1 MSAPDPEFIRART
14 TEVILSDGTRVIL
27 RPLVPE
33 DGPRIVEGF
42 ARMSPESRY
51 RRFMSPVDELSPE
64 MLRKLTDVDYVDR
77 FAWAALAKDEP
88 GRPGIGVARYV
99 RCEDDPQVA
108 EAAVTVIDEYQG
120 RGLGTLL
127 LQALG
132 AAALEHGIARFRGYV
147 LEDNRAIREILEEEG
162 ARTAHDGAGIVRVEV
177 DLPMGEDLRSSPA
190 YRALRALARGEA
202 PKLLRWGALWE
213 RPAEP
218 LDS

>member
-1 MSAPDPEFIRART
+1 VTAPDPEFIRKRT
-14 TEVILSDGTRVIL
+14 TEVVLGDGTRVVL
-27 RPLVPE
+27 RPLVPG
-33 DGPRIVEGF
+33 DGRKILEGF

-64 MLRKLTDVDYVDR
+64 MLRKLTDVDYVDH
-77 FAWAALAKDEP
+77 FAWAALAADEP

-99 RCEDDPQVA
+99 RSEDDPEIA

-127 LQALG
+127 LQVLG
-132 AAALEHGIARFRGYV
+132 AAALEHGITRFRGFV
-147 LEDNRAIREILEEEG
+147 LEENRAMREILEESG
-162 ARTAHDGAGIVRVEV
+162 ARTTHDGAGLVRVEV
-177 DLPMGEDLRSSPA
+177 DLPIGEDVRSSPA
-190 YRALRALARGEA
+190 YRALSALARGEA
-202 PKLLRWGALWE
+202 PKLLHWGALWE

>member
-1 MSAPDPEFIRART
+1 MITPDPEFIRKRT
-14 TEVILSDGTRVIL
+14 TEVVLVDGTRVVL

-33 DGPRIVEGF
+33 DGRRILDGF

-51 RRFMSPVDELSPE
+51 RRFMSPVDELTPE
-64 MLRKLTDVDYVDR
+64 MLRKLTDVDYVDH

-99 RCEDDPQVA
+99 RSEDDPEVA
-108 EAAVTVIDEYQG
+108 EAAVTVIDEYQH

-132 AAALEHGIARFRGYV
+132 AAALEHGITRFRGYV
-147 LEDNRAIREILEEEG
+147 LEDNRAMREILEETG

-177 DLPMGEDLRSSPA
+177 ILPIGRDVRASPA

-202 PKLLRWGALWE
+202 PRLLRWGALWE
-213 RPAEP
+213 RPGRA
-218 LDS
+218 DD